1 MTLADIPQSKYHD
14 LAAILGVEPEYA
26 FDSPSPQ
33 WLRSWYATGLAIL
46 IAAAI
51 VVMAVKAALSIVFHS
66 RLSHRATWTI
76 FWTLAFL
83 AGAVAMTPLSLARN
97 EFVFTWPV
105 PLFVAYQAMVQ
116 EVQVSRST
124 GPRDRATVW
133 RSRIVA
139 CIFLAV
145 CIGYY
150 LLCRRLSLV
159 FEWVFLSGFAAA
171 IPVSLAGRGL
181 ASRSR
186 RPTLIDVIFTAGAFT
201 AYFWSSALWLWWK
214 YPGS

>member
-1 MTLADIPQSKYHD
+1 
-14 LAAILGVEPEYA
+14 
-26 FDSPSPQ
+26 
-33 WLRSWYATGLAIL
+33 LRTWYAIGLEIL

-51 VVMAVKAALSIVFHS
+51 VVAAVKAALSIVLHS
-66 RLSHRATWTI
+66 RLSRRATWAV

-83 AGAVAMTPLSLARN
+83 AGTVAMTPLSLARN

-105 PLFVAYQAMVQ
+105 SLFVAFQAMVQ
-116 EVQVSRST
+116 EVQVTRSA
-124 GPRDRATVW
+124 GPRDRAAVW

-171 IPVSLAGRGL
+171 IPVSLAGRWL
-181 ASRSR
+181 AGRSR
-186 RPTLIDVIFTAGAFT
+186 RPALIDVVFTAGAFT
-201 AYFWSSALWLWWK
+201 AYFWSSVMWLWWK